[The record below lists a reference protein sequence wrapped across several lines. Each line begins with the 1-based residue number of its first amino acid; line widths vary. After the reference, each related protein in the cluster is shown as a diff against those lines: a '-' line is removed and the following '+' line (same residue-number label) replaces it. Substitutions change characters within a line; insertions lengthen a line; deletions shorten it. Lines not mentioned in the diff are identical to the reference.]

1 MGKLTFILG
10 GARSGKS
17 TFAQQLATEG
27 GGQVVFIATAQA
39 GDPEMAARISA
50 HQAARPAE
58 WFTLECPTGLADNWK
73 ASGIASDLVVI
84 DCLTFLVTNLLLQAA
99 PDVDQ
104 PDESLATTLVTG
116 EIDTLQKTI
125 RESSCDWIV
134 VSNEV
139 GLGLVPPYPLGR
151 LFRDLLGWA
160 NQRLA
165 SQAEQVFYLV
175 AGIPMPIQQF
185 RQP

>member
-1 MGKLTFILG
+1 MGRLTLILG

-17 TFAQQLATEG
+17 TFAQHLAIEN

-39 GDPEMAARISA
+39 GDPEMAARIAA
-50 HQAARPAE
+50 HKAARPND
-58 WFTLECPTGLADNWK
+58 WMTLECPTGLADTWE
-73 ASGIASDLVVI
+73 ARAISSDLVIV
-84 DCLTFLVTNLLLQAA
+84 DCLTFLVTNLLLGAA

-104 PDESLATTLVTG
+104 PDEDLATTLVTG
-116 EIDTLQKTI
+116 EIEALLKVIQ
-125 RESSCDWIV
+125 EYHCDWII

-160 NQRLA
+160 NQSLA
-165 SQAEQVFYLV
+165 SKADQVFYLV
-175 AGIPMPIQQF
+175 AGIPIPIHDF